1 MNQVTSPKRTLIY
14 WDEHHVMSLL
24 CEPEYLLDEEP
35 WSSWIKQQ
43 GGLNAVYTSLRNL
56 PLSEKQRKTLHALLS
71 ETGTSLQKYALILHI
86 IVSTYERYRAS
97 LTKMKITILNAHL
110 LDKPP
115 IRDDDNIATRIH
127 QNNLA

>member
-1 MNQVTSPKRTLIY
+1 
-14 WDEHHVMSLL
+14 MSLL

-71 ETGTSLQKYALILHI
+71 EPGASLQKYALILH
-86 IVSTYERYRAS
+86 VSVATYVRYRAS
-97 LTKMKITILNAHL
+97 LTKMMFKILTAHL

-115 IRDDDNIATRIH
+115 IRDDDNKANLIH
-127 QNNLA
+127 QNNLPYQH